1 MLYLDFLLFDYSRIF
16 VGSISNYLLLLVV
29 MIVVMLISM
38 SSRSNVTLLANKYKK
53 EGLSCEFETHWMCL

>member
-1 MLYLDFLLFDYSRIF
+1 
-16 VGSISNYLLLLVV
+16 

-38 SSRSNVTLLANKYKK
+38 SSRLNVTFLANKYKK